1 MNFTATV
8 RNGKIVPIDA
18 VYFQDELPKYE
29 GKDVQITVTKLN
41 KRSNPQNRYY
51 WGVVVYLIRERL
63 NELGYVREDL
73 REGELPAT
81 LTREDVHLYLK
92 ENFSRKDIVNPDTG
106 EVLGTTSVSTTE
118 LSTDEFARYVE
129 TIITWCSTHLDL
141 EIPSAEPEF
150 NYNNK

>member
-8 RNGKIVPIDA
+8 QNGKVIPVDS
-18 VYFQDELPKYE
+18 VYFNEELSKYE
-29 GKDVQITVTKLN
+29 GKDVEITIKKLN

-63 NELGYVREDL
+63 EELGYVREDL

-92 ENFSRKDIVNPDTG
+92 ENFNRRDVLNPETG
-106 EVLGTTSVSTTE
+106 EVLGVYSPSTTS
-118 LSTDEFARYVE
+118 LSTDEFAKYVE

-141 EIPSAEPEF
+141 EIPSVEPLLS
-150 NYNNK
+150 YKL

>member
-8 RNGKIVPIDA
+8 QNGKIIPTDV
-18 VYFQDELPKYE
+18 VYFHDELPKYE
-29 GKDVQITVTKLN
+29 GKDVEVTIKKLN

-81 LTREDVHLYLK
+81 LNREDVHLYLK
-92 ENFSRKDIVNPDTG
+92 ENFNRKEIVNPETG
-106 EVLGTTSVSTTE
+106 EVLGTTSASTSS
-118 LSTDEFARYVE
+118 LSTDEFAKYIE
-129 TIITWCSTHLDL
+129 TIIVWCSTHLDL
-141 EIPSAEPEF
+141 EIPSVEPLLS
-150 NYNNK
+150 YNR

>member
-8 RNGKIVPIDA
+8 QNGKIIPTDV
-18 VYFQDELPKYE
+18 VYFHDELPNYE
-29 GKDVQITVTKLN
+29 GKDVEVTIKKLN

-81 LTREDVHLYLK
+81 LNREDVHLYLK
-92 ENFSRKDIVNPDTG
+92 ENFNRKEIVNPETG
-106 EVLGTTSVSTTE
+106 EVLGTTSASTSS
-118 LSTDEFARYVE
+118 LSTDEFAKYIE
-129 TIITWCSTHLDL
+129 TIIVWCSTHLDL
-141 EIPSAEPEF
+141 EIPSVEPLLS
-150 NYNNK
+150 YNK

>member
-8 RNGKIVPIDA
+8 QNGKIIPTDV
-18 VYFQDELPKYE
+18 VYFHDELPKYE
-29 GKDVQITVTKLN
+29 GKDVEVTIKKLN

-81 LTREDVHLYLK
+81 LNREDVHLYLK
-92 ENFSRKDIVNPDTG
+92 ENFNRKEIVNPETG
-106 EVLGTTSVSTTE
+106 EVLGTTSASTSS
-118 LSTDEFARYVE
+118 LSTDEFAKYIE
-129 TIITWCSTHLDL
+129 TIIIWCSTHLDL
-141 EIPSAEPEF
+141 EIPSVEPLLS
-150 NYNNK
+150 YNR